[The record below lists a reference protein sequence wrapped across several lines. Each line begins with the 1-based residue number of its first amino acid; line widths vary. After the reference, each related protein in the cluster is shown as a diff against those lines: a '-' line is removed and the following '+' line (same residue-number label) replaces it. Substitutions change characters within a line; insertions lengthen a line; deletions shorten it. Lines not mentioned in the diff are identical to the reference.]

1 MNDTTS
7 PKHPPPSHDQ
17 EPPDASHAQCGNHAE
32 CFERLRDS
40 IVSWFMD
47 NFGAGNVTVIPPGAR
62 LLVHLPPDAMDR
74 PLLWS
79 KVLGDVADLL
89 DVRVAA
95 VCNGVDVT
103 VVTDPQSTQA
113 DVMWPD
119 WLGDHMTP
127 EQRQSF
133 EQLKNCM
140 APPTT
145 MADESERIVAKEALR
160 RLALAATAGS
170 KT

>member
-7 PKHPPPSHDQ
+7 PKHPPLSHDQ
-17 EPPDASHAQCGNHAE
+17 APPGASHAQCGGGHAE

-40 IVSWFMD
+40 IVSWFID
-47 NFGAGNVTVIPPGAR
+47 NFGTGNVTVIPPGAR

-74 PLLWS
+74 
-79 KVLGDVADLL
+79 
-89 DVRVAA
+89 
-95 VCNGVDVT
+95 
-103 VVTDPQSTQA
+103 
-113 DVMWPD
+113 
-119 WLGDHMTP
+119 
-127 EQRQSF
+127 SF

>member
-7 PKHPPPSHDQ
+7 PKHPPLSHDQ
-17 EPPDASHAQCGNHAE
+17 APPGASHAQCRGGHAE

-40 IVSWFMD
+40 IVSWFID
-47 NFGAGNVTVIPPGAR
+47 NFGTGNVTVIPPGAR
-62 LLVHLPPDAMDR
+62 LLVHLPP
-74 PLLWS
+74 
-79 KVLGDVADLL
+79 